1 MTINKVEL
9 SDKFHIWVSITNQII
24 NEVNKNLVLEA
35 KQKLK
40 TNKKDSLIDSINEL
54 HDKTLRTDNDSNI
67 DQNIS
72 ANVLSGKIKLQTGRE
87 GGGNS
92 YIEFYDDSKNV
103 YRKLVYN
110 HIEGEWYIENKYGE
124 LKRVIN

>member
-1 MTINKVEL
+1 MSCNTSSGQSTKISL
-9 SDKFHIWVSITNQII
+9 SLNHSSFC
-24 NEVNKNLVLEA
+24 
-35 KQKLK
+35 KL
-40 TNKKDSLIDSINEL
+40 SF
-54 HDKTLRTDNDSNI
+54 NI

-110 HIEGEWYIENKYGE
+110 HIEGEWYIENKYG
-124 LKRVIN
+124 RCR